1 MPISGSMTPVRRL
14 LGMMLVPSALL
25 VCVTIALWQQAGS

>member
-1 MPISGSMTPVRRL
+1 MQLVRRL
-14 LGMMLVPSALL
+14 LSYTLIPGAML